1 MLGQAG
7 SQVWPRG
14 DQETAT
20 SRRSSPRPGSE
31 QCLKALEAPVPR
43 GSSMS
48 LLKFTLMY
56 VHLSDDKI
64 YATDYGDFG
73 ISTQKSTEKKT
84 KTILNSSYC

>member
-1 MLGQAG
+1 
-7 SQVWPRG
+7 
-14 DQETAT
+14 
-20 SRRSSPRPGSE
+20 
-31 QCLKALEAPVPR
+31 
-43 GSSMS
+43 MS